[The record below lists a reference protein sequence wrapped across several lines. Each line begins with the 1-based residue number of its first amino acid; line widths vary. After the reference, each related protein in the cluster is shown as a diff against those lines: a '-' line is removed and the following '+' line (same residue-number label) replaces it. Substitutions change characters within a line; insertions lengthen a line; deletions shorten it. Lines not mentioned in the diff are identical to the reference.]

1 MLHRMMRIVC
11 LCTLLLLKKSS
22 SFVSQSGHRIS
33 QTNGN
38 YPSFISRADVRSD
51 FSHRG
56 LFQTNSDLSFVE
68 ALSSNSLAVSS
79 GHESDIVVFVVGL
92 IPFAWASVEFWR
104 RIAVGATF
112 GTGEDSVT
120 IIGEDGAPG
129 RSRGRRV
136 LGRGALVVAYIL
148 FGIAIGVLVLCT
160 SAVFNDP
167 FPVENVQL
175 NQ

>member
-1 MLHRMMRIVC
+1 MMRILC

-22 SFVSQSGHRIS
+22 SFVSRTGHRIS
-33 QTNGN
+33 QTEGN
-38 YPSFISRADVRSD
+38 YPSFIRRTDVKPD
-51 FSHRG
+51 LYHRG

-68 ALSSNSLAVSS
+68 TLSSNSLSVSS

-148 FGIAIGVLVLCT
+148 FGIAIGVLILCT
-160 SAVFNDP
+160 SAVLNDP